1 MFFGKSIFY
10 YFLIFFFF
18 KKFIYEFL
26 LNSYF
31 AKTQF
36 QAKNKKRASLHMQSA
51 CDEASNDIML
61 FYYIV

>member
-1 MFFGKSIFY
+1 MYK
-10 YFLIFFFF
+10 
-18 KKFIYEFL
+18 FL

-61 FYYIV
+61 FYYIVWLG